1 MVVEDD
7 REARDI
13 ATRRQ
18 QYERAREAK
27 AATRVTL
34 EELYKQIQQGELR
47 ELKLILKADVDGSI
61 EALSESL
68 EKLSNQEVAVKVIH
82 RGVGGINESD
92 VSLAVASNAVIIGFH
107 VRPTPAA
114 RDLAK
119 REQVD
124 IQLYEIIYE
133 AVESVKKALEGL
145 LEPERREAIDGNAE
159 VRNVF
164 RVPKAGTVAGC
175 YVTSGSFTRN
185 GKVRVLRDHVVIY
198 DSTISSLRRF
208 KDDVKEV
215 ASGFECGIGVAN
227 FDDLKVGDVLETYHV
242 EQITR
247 TL

>member
-1 MVVEDD
+1 
-7 REARDI
+7 
-13 ATRRQ
+13 
-18 QYERAREAK
+18 
-27 AATRVTL
+27 
-34 EELYKQIQQGELR
+34 
-47 ELKLILKADVDGSI
+47 
-61 EALSESL
+61 L
-68 EKLSNQEVAVKVIH
+68 EKLSNQEVAVRVIH

-92 VSLAVASNAVIIGFH
+92 VSLAVASNAVILGFH
-107 VRPTPAA
+107 VRPIPAA

-133 AVESVKKALEGL
+133 AVESVKKALEGM
-145 LEPERREAIDGNAE
+145 LEPEKREVVEGNAE

-164 RVPKAGTVAGC
+164 KVPKAGTVAGC

-185 GKVRVLRDHVVIY
+185 GKVRVLREHIVVY

-215 ASGFECGIGVAN
+215 ATGFECGIGVAN
-227 FDDLKVGDVLETYHV
+227 FDDLKVGDVLETYRV
-242 EQITR
+242 DQVTR